1 MPAARLVVCNSTMF
15 ESKRKRGACRALADT
30 TSTPSAPPRAP
41 SRRMSLCR
49 ACLVLLGAE
58 DAVYDLYQEQD
69 LAAKF
74 FGCMGARDDDLCE
87 EEKNPKLV
95 LKCICECCYQLV
107 QKFHDFQC
115 MCEESLRNFK
125 KLMQEVGA
133 NDKEKEEILL
143 KEEGE
148 VLKVEGGKETIQTP
162 SELME
167 EIVSEQV

>member
-1 MPAARLVVCNSTMF
+1 MPAERFPVCNSTMF
-15 ESKRKRGACRALADT
+15 ESKRNSSASRALADT
-30 TSTPSAPPRAP
+30 TSTPSAPPRVP

-74 FGCMGARDDDLCE
+74 FGCMGAKVDDLGE
-87 EEKNPKLV
+87 EEKNPQLM

-125 KLMQEVGA
+125 KLMQEVSA
-133 NDKEKEEILL
+133 NDKEKDEILL
-143 KEEGE
+143 KEEGG
-148 VLKVEGGKETIQTP
+148 VLKVEGGKETVQTP

-167 EIVSEQV
+167 EIVSKQM